1 MSVLP
6 ELRPTLPEALERR
19 GIPSR
24 VTIGIALALLLLL
37 GVVSFVL
44 TRETTGLEQIV
55 RREAP
60 IYNLLYTPGKVRQVD
75 ARPGE
80 LTRLEA
86 STPGYRA
93 VVSVRPLRL
102 PAYEGN
108 VSGLLPIF
116 AIRHTFDAPDAAG
129 LELLDEAKARVNDA
143 PGYQVGL
150 RRGGTTLRRVY
161 VLPEEEQVGGR
172 DGVILEFQET
182 GSARSEDGKAVVKAA
197 KKAFRSFRFGTE
209 RG

>member
-6 ELRPTLPEALERR
+6 ELRPTLPEILERR
-19 GIPSR
+19 GVPRR
-24 VTIGIALALLLLL
+24 VTVGVALALLVLL
-37 GVVSFVL
+37 GALSFVL

-60 IYNLLYTPGKVRQVD
+60 VYNLLYTPGKVREVEPQ
-75 ARPGE
+75 AGE
-80 LTRLEA
+80 YTRLE
-86 STPGYRA
+86 SRSGPYRA
-93 VVSVRPLRL
+93 VVSIRPLEL
-102 PAYEGN
+102 PLYEGN

-116 AIRHTFDAPDAAG
+116 AIRHAFGGPDADG

-150 RRGGTTLRRVY
+150 RRGDTTLRRVY
-161 VLPEEEQVGGR
+161 VVPEEEQVGGR
-172 DGVILEFQET
+172 EGVILEFQET
-182 GSARSEDGKAVVKAA
+182 GKAADKSVAKAA

>member
-1 MSVLP
+1 MIGVRP
-6 ELRPTLPEALERR
+6 ELRPTLPEIVEARF
-19 GIPSR
+19 GIAPR
-24 VTIGIALALLLLL
+24 VTVGAAILLLVALGLLALTAT
-37 GVVSFVL
+37 G
-44 TRETTGLEQIV
+44 ETAGKKQLFHRSDPV
-55 RREAP
+55 
-60 IYNLLYTPGKVRQVD
+60 YNLLYTPGKVRPVKE
-75 ARPGE
+75 RPGE

-86 STPGYRA
+86 SSGGYRA
-93 VVSVRPLRL
+93 VVSIRPLRL
-102 PAYEGN
+102 PAFRGN

-150 RRGGTTLRRVY
+150 RRGDTLLRRVY
-161 VLPEEEQVGGR
+161 VVPEDVGVR

-182 GSARSEDGKAVVKAA
+182 GKGDAEDKDVVQAA